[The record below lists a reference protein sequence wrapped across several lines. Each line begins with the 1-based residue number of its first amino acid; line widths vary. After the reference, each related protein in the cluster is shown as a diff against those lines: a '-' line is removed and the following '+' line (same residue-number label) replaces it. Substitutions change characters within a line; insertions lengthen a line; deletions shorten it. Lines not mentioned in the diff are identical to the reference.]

1 MEMIQEILVFITF
14 SLAVGYM
21 ITKFIYKPKF
31 IFGGKK
37 KSEKSCGTGCGTC
50 H

>member
-21 ITKFIYKPKF
+21 FTKFIYSPKF
-31 IFGGKK
+31 LKRK
-37 KSEKSCGTGCGTC
+37 AASKSCGTECGSC